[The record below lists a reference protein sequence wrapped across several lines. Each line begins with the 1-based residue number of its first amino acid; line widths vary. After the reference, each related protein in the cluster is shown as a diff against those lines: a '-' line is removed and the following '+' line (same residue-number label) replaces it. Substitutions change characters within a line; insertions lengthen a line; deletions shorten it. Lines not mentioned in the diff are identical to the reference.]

1 MNTIISRLMKALLF
15 LMIAMLLVSCGTSS
29 KTIKQK
35 ESRDSASV
43 RTEFVWL
50 TKKVHDSIYLRDSVF
65 VEKRG
70 DTVYLN
76 KWRTRY
82 RERLVHD
89 TIIVE
94 TTDTIRIKKWQVKE
108 VLKSPS
114 FFQMWRAYII
124 GAMAIL
130 FIIACAFVAYKIKP

>member
-1 MNTIISRLMKALLF
+1 MKQLLAF
-15 LMIAMLLVSCGTSS
+15 ICMLVIASCSLGR
-29 KTIKQK
+29 KAIKQ
-35 ESRDSASV
+35 EERRDSASV
-43 RTEFVWL
+43 RTEFVWQV
-50 TKKVHDSIYLRDSVF
+50 KQIHDSIYLRDSVF
-65 VEKRG
+65 VEKKG
-70 DTVYLN
+70 DTIYLN
-76 KWRTRY
+76 KWRTHY

-89 TIIVE
+89 TLVVVKS
-94 TTDTIRIKKWQVKE
+94 DTIRIKKWQVKE